1 MLVPSIDILRGRAVQ
16 LRGNR
21 HPVLDVGDPE
31 ALADRLGRA
40 GQIAIVDLDAALGQ
54 GDNKELI
61 KRIIAK
67 HECRVGGGIRTTE
80 TALEYLDSG
89 ARQLMV
95 GTKATPEF
103 LSQFPAS
110 RLIAAL
116 DIKAGKVMVEGWTRA
131 TDDSLETKI
140 AELLPFVAGFLVT
153 FIDREG
159 EMGGLDMDEAR
170 SLAKVSKGRRITFAG
185 GVGGGRDALSQIAEL
200 DGMGADAQAG
210 TAIATGALS
219 LAEAFAA
226 PLRSDRPDGLWPTAV
241 CDEGGKLLGLSYSDP
256 ESLDIAFS
264 RGVGAYHSR
273 ARGLWIKG
281 ESSGDTQELIKA
293 EADCD
298 RDCIRFT
305 VRQKGAGFCHLG
317 RRNCF
322 DDGYGVEKL
331 SRTIADRL
339 KKAPQGSYT
348 KRLFSD
354 PELLASKLREEAD
367 ELAKAETDKEA
378 ACEAADVIYFALVKA
393 IREGASFA
401 SIEAELERRSLKVQ
415 RRPGDAKPGY
425 QGKEETSEW
434 WGIH

>member
-1 MLVPSIDILRGRAVQ
+1 MIVPSIDILGGRAVQ

-21 HPVLDVGDPE
+21 YSVLDVGDPE
-31 ALADRLGRA
+31 TLADRLGRA
-40 GQIAIVDLDAALGQ
+40 GRIAVVDLDAALGQ
-54 GDNKELI
+54 GDNKGLI
-61 KRIIAK
+61 KRIVAK
-67 HECRVGGGIRTTE
+67 HECRVGGGIRTKE

-95 GTKATPEF
+95 GTMATPEF

-116 DIKAGKVMVEGWTRA
+116 DIKAGKIMVEGWTRA
-131 TDDSLETKI
+131 AAGSLDSKM

-159 EMGGLDMDEAR
+159 GMSGLDMDAAR
-170 SLAKVSKGRRITFAG
+170 NLTKASKGRRITFAG
-185 GVGGGRDALSQIAEL
+185 GVGGAREGLSQIAEL
-200 DGMGADAQAG
+200 DGMGADVQAG
-210 TAIATGALS
+210 TAIATGALR

-226 PLRSDRPDGLWPTAV
+226 PLRSDREDGLWPTVV
-241 CDEGGKLLGLSYSDP
+241 CDEGGKVLGLSYSDA

-264 RGVGAYHSR
+264 RGVGAYRSR
-273 ARGLWIKG
+273 TRGLWIKG
-281 ESSGDTQELIKA
+281 ERSGDTQELLRA

-305 VRQKGAGFCHLG
+305 VRQNGHGFCHLA

-322 DDGYGVEKL
+322 DDGYGIEKL
-331 SRTIADRL
+331 SRTIVDRL
-339 KKAPQGSYT
+339 ATAPQGSYT

-354 PELLASKLREEAD
+354 PALLASKLREEAD
-367 ELAKAETDKEA
+367 ELAKAETEKEA
-378 ACEAADVIYFALVKA
+378 VGEAADVIYFALVKA

-401 SIEAELERRSLKVQ
+401 AIEAELERRSLKVQ

-425 QGKEETSEW
+425 QGKEEASEW